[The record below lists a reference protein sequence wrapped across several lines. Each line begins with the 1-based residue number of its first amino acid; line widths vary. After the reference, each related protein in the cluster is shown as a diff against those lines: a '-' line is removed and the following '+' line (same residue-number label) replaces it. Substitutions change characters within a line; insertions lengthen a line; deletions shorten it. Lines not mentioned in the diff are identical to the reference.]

1 MTTNH
6 DTNLPTATYVVDGK
20 NYVVAQHA
28 FIETASGDTLLFD
41 GRGYDKFGR
50 PFILKKDGDEHTRDY
65 KVTMSGSQANKSTVP
80 AQKRSKTYFPHG
92 PRLYFF
98 PSMGR

>member
-1 MTTNH
+1 MTTIAN
-6 DTNLPTATYVVDGK
+6 TLPNSTYNLDGTTYVVAHHGSLQTS
-20 NYVVAQHA
+20 A
-28 FIETASGDTLLFD
+28 GDTLLHD

-50 PFILKKDGDEHTRDY
+50 AFYLVKKGHQHVRDY
-65 KVTMSGSQANKSTVP
+65 NVQMSGSQASNSTVP

-92 PRLYFF
+92 PRLYLF

>member
-6 DTNLPTATYVVDGK
+6 NTLPTITYVVDGK

-65 KVTMSGSQANKSTVP
+65 KVTMNTYKSNDSSTP

>member
-1 MTTNH
+1 MTTLANTQPNSTFIL
-6 DTNLPTATYVVDGK
+6 DGSTYVVAHHGSL
-20 NYVVAQHA
+20 QT
-28 FIETASGDTLLFD
+28 TAGDTLLYD

-50 PFILKKDGDEHTRDY
+50 PFYLIKNGNQHVRDY
-65 KVTMSGSQANKSTVP
+65 NVRMSGAPSNNCSVP

-92 PRLYFF
+92 PRLYFC